1 MSCVSSI
8 STSLLFNGGCLESF
22 CPSRGIRQGDPLSPY
37 LFILCMEFL
46 RHLIEGKCAAKVWN
60 PVKTSRNGPSFSHLF
75 FADDLVLFAEV
86 NTEKCLAI
94 RDMLQE
100 FCSKSGQK
108 VNEAKS
114 RVFFSPNVDFDQ
126 RELLSSTLGFS
137 STTNLGKYLGF
148 PLKHSRASRHDFD
161 YVLDRVKKKL
171 AGWKANL
178 LSMAGRMVLIHASS
192 STIPNYVMQQVSLP
206 DKILKGIDRV
216 NRNFLWG
223 SSDHVWKMH
232 WVNWDVVTKPKFLG
246 GLGLQSTKG
255 RNTALLAKLNWR
267 FHTESDAL

>member
-1 MSCVSSI
+1 
-8 STSLLFNGGCLESF
+8 
-22 CPSRGIRQGDPLSPY
+22 
-37 LFILCMEFL
+37 MEFL
-46 RHLIEGKCAAKVWN
+46 GHLIEGKCAAKVWN

-75 FADDLVLFAEV
+75 FADDLVLFAEA
-86 NTEKCLAI
+86 NTENCLAI
-94 RDMLQE
+94 RDVLQE

-108 VNEAKS
+108 VSEAKS
-114 RVFFSPNVDFDQ
+114 RVFFSPNVDSDQ
-126 RELLSSTLGFS
+126 RELLSSTLDFS

-206 DKILKGIDRV
+206 GKILKGIDRV

-223 SSDHVWKMH
+223 SSDHVRKMH
-232 WVNWDVVTKPKFLG
+232 WVN
-246 GLGLQSTKG
+246 
-255 RNTALLAKLNWR
+255 
-267 FHTESDAL
+267 